1 MMPLLSNIKKMIMKR
16 LIILQLIALFVFLQ
30 GCDKYE
36 MIKYDVG
43 DRLNFMG
50 DYYWGKGEKTYWVDE
65 TQYLYHEINFGINSQ
80 GDSLLIDTVEV
91 GVKLLGETVNCP
103 RKVAL
108 KLENVTGEGI
118 EVLFEDNYVMPADTG
133 MTSFQ
138 VYVKRPVKKNQE
150 YKAKL
155 VFDYDQCDFEPGTL
169 ERQAFNLT
177 CQDKVTMELWGIS
190 QVEWDEY
197 YCMYFGDWSDTK
209 ARFIITTVGATSLP
223 KWESSYEFFDDY
235 LYLLEVFEEYKS
247 DPANPPLLDDNGE
260 WISFPDIFG

>member
-1 MMPLLSNIKKMIMKR
+1 
-16 LIILQLIALFVFLQ
+16 
-30 GCDKYE
+30 
-36 MIKYDVG
+36 
-43 DRLNFMG
+43 
-50 DYYWGKGEKTYWVDE
+50 
-65 TQYLYHEINFGINSQ
+65 
-80 GDSLLIDTVEV
+80 
-91 GVKLLGETVNCP
+91 
-103 RKVAL
+103 
-108 KLENVTGEGI
+108 
-118 EVLFEDNYVMPADTG
+118 MPADTG

-138 VYVKRPVKKNQE
+138 VYVKRPAKKNQE

-197 YCMYFGDWSDTK
+197 YCMYFGDWSDAK

-247 DPANPPLLDDNGE
+247 DPTNPPLLDDNGE